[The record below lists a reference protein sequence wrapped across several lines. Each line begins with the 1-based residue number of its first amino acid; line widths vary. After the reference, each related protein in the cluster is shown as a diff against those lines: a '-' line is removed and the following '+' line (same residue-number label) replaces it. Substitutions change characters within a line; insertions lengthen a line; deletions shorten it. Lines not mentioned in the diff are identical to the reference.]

1 MDHSYVLRKPAYRL
15 QPAIGINMSKEKW
28 AIIKFKGGNWAY
40 VKLNELK
47 HGDLPK
53 RTKKAKC
60 KAGDET
66 CVFKSEVSLIKK
78 SKTAH
83 ISFSRNGNEPTYT
96 KLKEFAAATE
106 IDPEDDQGRISEVF
120 IYLSER
126 DDGKDV
132 NVFNKNDVGLKLKD
146 VQVIEPSQEADR
158 YYVTLGATDFEPI
171 NN

>member
-1 MDHSYVLRKPAYRL
+1 
-15 QPAIGINMSKEKW
+15 MSKEKW
-28 AIIKFKGGNWAY
+28 ALIKFKGGNWAY

-60 KAGDET
+60 KKGDEV
-66 CVFKSEVSLIKK
+66 CVFKSEIALIKK

-83 ISFSRNGNEPTYT
+83 ISFGRNGNEPTYT
-96 KLKEFAAATE
+96 KLKEFAAVIE
-106 IDPEDDQGRISEVF
+106 IDPEDEKGRIDEVF
-120 IYLSER
+120 IYLSEQ

-146 VQVIEPSQEADR
+146 VQVIEPTQETDR
-158 YYVTLGATDFEPI
+158 YYVTLGATDLDAV